1 MKALIQRVSSGS
13 VIVDKKTVGSI
24 QKGLVV
30 LLGITHSDSEKEID
44 FIINKVLNLRIFGN
58 EENDNF
64 ELSVKEINGDILIIS
79 QFTLYADI
87 KKGRRPSFVNSAK
100 SDYAEEIY
108 NRFVEKIK
116 KENLFI
122 QTGIFGAKMQVE
134 IINEGPVT
142 LILSS
147 D

>member
-13 VIVDKKTVGSI
+13 VIVENKTVGSI

-30 LLGITHSDSEKEID
+30 LLGVTHSDSEKDID
-44 FIINKVLNLRIFGN
+44 FIINKIVNLRIFGN

-64 ELSVKEINGDILIIS
+64 EKSVKEIEGEILIIS
-79 QFTLYADI
+79 QFTLYADMR
-87 KKGRRPSFVNSAK
+87 KGRRPSFVNSAK
-100 SDYAEEIY
+100 SEFAEEIY
-108 NRFVEKIK
+108 NKFIEKIK
-116 KENLFI
+116 EENLLI
-122 QTGIFGAKMQVE
+122 QTGIFGAKMQVK